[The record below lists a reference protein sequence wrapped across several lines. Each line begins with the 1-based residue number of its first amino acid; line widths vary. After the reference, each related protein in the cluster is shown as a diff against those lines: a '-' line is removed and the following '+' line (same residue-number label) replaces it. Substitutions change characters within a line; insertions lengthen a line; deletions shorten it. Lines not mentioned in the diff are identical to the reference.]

1 MLALALLFILSGAA
15 GLIYESVWG
24 RYISLLV
31 GHSAYAQV
39 IVLVIFLGG
48 MAIGSLL
55 VGRWSPR
62 IRAPLLWYALAEIA
76 IGAFGVRFHPMFVAV
91 THAAYERWLP
101 GMSAGFA
108 ATATMWPVAPLLIL
122 RQSILLGATFP
133 LMTAG
138 AIRIFPHRA
147 GISL

>member
-48 MAIGSLL
+48 MAIGSLV
-55 VGRWSPR
+55 VGRWSER
-62 IRAPLLWYALAEIA
+62 IQSPLRWYAIVEAGIAVIA
-76 IGAFGVRFHPMFVAV
+76 ILFHPTFVA
-91 THAAYERWLP
+91 TTGAMYDHLLP
-101 GMSAGFA
+101 RLSAG
-108 ATATMWPVAPLLIL
+108 I
-122 RQSILLGATFP
+122 
-133 LMTAG
+133 
-138 AIRIFPHRA
+138 
-147 GISL
+147 